1 MNITANRLE
10 LLAAVES
17 AERIAPA
24 ASPMDILK
32 CVCLETEN
40 GRLTVAAT
48 NQEIAM
54 ERRLPADILENG
66 RTAINAKTLAEMLR
80 LLGGDTVTFKQID
93 APNAS
98 EGFSVSV
105 KSGEAEYRVP
115 AMNAAEYPRAEIPF
129 LEDTVT
135 VTGIPD
141 MAKRTAFAALEKA
154 GDTRRCV
161 FLRFD
166 SGNLSAVS
174 TDGFRI
180 ASAKGECKNPAN
192 VNLLIPASS
201 LARLAQLVTNKDE
214 VQVGV
219 TGKTVVFIK
228 EGLMF
233 SARLMEGRY
242 ADVDMV
248 MNSLKPRFVVLTNAE
263 EVRNIVS
270 SVCVVSGN
278 QNRFR
283 LSFGGGRL
291 RAVCES
297 ENGASKMELEVTALS
312 GTPSGDCWLNPA
324 KLPECLRAQK
334 GTMTLEVATNG
345 ALVMRTE
352 ALICAQMRMREP
364 KPIERLNPATE
375 TAALKEAA

>member
-1 MNITANRLE
+1 MNITANRME

-40 GRLTVAAT
+40 GKLTVAAT

-66 RTAINAKTLAEMLR
+66 RIAINAKTLAEMLR
-80 LLGGDTVTFKQID
+80 RLGEDTVTFEQVD

-105 KSGEAEYRVP
+105 KSGEAEYRIP
-115 AMNAAEYPRAEIPF
+115 AMNAGEYPRAEIPF

-154 GDTRRCV
+154 SDTLRCV

-166 SGNLSAVS
+166 GGNLSAVS
-174 TDGFRI
+174 TDGQRI

-219 TGKTVVFIK
+219 TGKTAVFIK

-242 ADVDMV
+242 ANVDMV
-248 MNSLKPRFVVLTNAE
+248 MNRLEARFTVLTNAE
-263 EVRNIVS
+263 DVRNMVS

-278 QNRFR
+278 QNRFK

-312 GTPSGDCWLNPA
+312 GKPSGDCWLNPA
-324 KLPECLRAQK
+324 KLLECLRAQK

-345 ALVMRTE
+345 IFVMRTE
-352 ALICAQMRMREP
+352 ALTCVQMPIREP
-364 KPIERLNPATE
+364 KPVTRLNPATE